1 MRIHSTVITRQQCIE
16 FGQVAVL
23 AAIVAALYDRN
34 FHWVSLALVVIAITI
49 LLPRLFYPLAWVWF
63 GFSKILGEINI
74 RVLLTLVF
82 VLVVLPV
89 GLWRK
94 LRGRDSLQLRRFKKD
109 DASVMIVR
117 DHLYTKEELRHT
129 F

>member
-1 MRIHSTVITRQQCIE
+1 MRIHSAVITRQQCIE

-23 AAIVAALYDRN
+23 AAIVAALYYRN
-34 FHWVSLALVVIAITI
+34 FNWVSLALLVLGITI
-49 LLPRLFYPLAWVWF
+49 LLPRLFYPLALVWF

-109 DASVMIVR
+109 DASVMVVR
-117 DHLYTKEELRHT
+117 DHLYTKEDLRHT

>member
-1 MRIHSTVITRQQCIE
+1 MQKNSAVITRQQCIE
-16 FGQVAVL
+16 FGQVVVL
-23 AAIVAALYDRN
+23 AAIVAALYYRN
-34 FHWVSLALVVIAITI
+34 FQLVALALGALTITI
-49 LLPRLFYPLAWVWF
+49 LVPQLFHPLAWIWF

-94 LRGRDSLQLRRFKKD
+94 LRGRDSLLLRRFKKD
-109 DASVMIVR
+109 DASVMVVR
-117 DHLYTKEELRHT
+117 NHLYTKEDLQHT

>member
-1 MRIHSTVITRQQCIE
+1 MHQKSVVITRQQCIE
-16 FGQVAVL
+16 FGQVAVM
-23 AAIVAALYDRN
+23 AAIVAALYYRN
-34 FHWVSLALVVIAITI
+34 FQLASLALGLILITI
-49 LLPRLFYPLAWVWF
+49 IVPKLFYPLAWCWF
-63 GFSKILGEINI
+63 GLSKVLGEINI

-94 LRGRDSLQLRRFKKD
+94 LRGRDSLQLRRFKKGKE
-109 DASVMIVR
+109 SVMVVR
-117 DHLYTKEELRHT
+117 DHLYTKEDLQHT

>member
-1 MRIHSTVITRQQCIE
+1 MQKSSAVITRQQCIE
-16 FGQVAVL
+16 FGQVVVL
-23 AAIVAALYDRN
+23 AAIVAALYYRN
-34 FHWVSLALVVIAITI
+34 FQLVALALVALAITI
-49 LLPRLFYPLAWVWF
+49 LVPRLFHPLAWIWF

-74 RVLLTLVF
+74 RILLTLVF

-94 LRGRDSLQLRRFKKD
+94 RRGRDSLLLRRFKKD
-109 DASVMIVR
+109 DASVMVVR
-117 DHLYTKEELRHT
+117 NHLYTKEDLQHT

>member
-1 MRIHSTVITRQQCIE
+1 MRISSTVITRQQCIE

-34 FHWVSLALVVIAITI
+34 FNWVSLALVALVITI
-49 LLPRLFYPLAWVWF
+49 IIPRLFYPLAWVWF

-94 LRGRDSLQLRRFKKD
+94 LRGKDSLLLRRFKKD
-109 DASVMIVR
+109 DASVMVVR
-117 DHLYTKEELRHT
+117 DHLYTKEDLRHT

>member
-1 MRIHSTVITRQQCIE
+1 MRHHSSIITRQQCIE

-23 AAIVAALYDRN
+23 AAIVAALYYRH
-34 FHWVSLALVVIAITI
+34 FQWVSVALMLLAITI
-49 LLPRLFYPLAWVWF
+49 IVPRLFYPMAWVWF

-74 RVLLTLVF
+74 RVMLTLVF

-109 DASVMIVR
+109 DASVMVVR
-117 DHLYTKEELRHT
+117 DHLYMKEDLQHT